1 MPRQR
6 AATVDDSDSERRGP
20 FTRRGREIRE
30 GLVTKNIDSQVLRA
44 LDHTFCIGFQCF
56 TLYDAIDDPNFNAA
70 NGVPG
75 YTIVESAEAAATER
89 NLTLRQKRA
98 LFTLLGWWFE
108 CISCKLYKSAMDYE
122 GTSYMLWS
130 SGDPV
135 RPYLRSGPCTACHEM
150 RSRGGRSSRRR

>member
-6 AATVDDSDSERRGP
+6 TPVEDHESILRGP
-20 FTRRGREIRE
+20 FTQRGQEIRE
-30 GLVTKNIDSQVLRA
+30 ALWTKNIDRHVLRA
-44 LDHTFCIGFQCF
+44 LDQFFCIGFQCF
-56 TLYDAIDDPNFNAA
+56 TLYDAIDDPRFNSA

-75 YTIVESAEAAATER
+75 YTVVETAEAAATEW

-108 CISCKLYKSAMDYE
+108 CISCRMYKSAMDYE

-135 RPYLRSGPCTACHEM
+135 RPYLRSGPCTACHEE
-150 RSRGGRSSRRR
+150 RTRGGRSSRRG